1 MAAVF
6 IDFFEATLAAA
17 ISDED
22 TDVSIDAA
30 DVQRVFD
37 ALGLSASYDAAEGL
51 VYVPM
56 WLDDGTHR
64 ESVRVIRAGRYSST
78 VVAVQ
83 RGAVPYAFG
92 AGAKLRCSPTA
103 YHASRG
109 LDALH
114 YVPTGNGLVAV
125 ETRDFINAASGEKM
139 LWTPPEA
146 NSALTVRL
154 PVSYWQA
161 VAESLFTGDD
171 LPMRIEI
178 ATLNIERTI
187 TFRYLDMI
195 YEMPVSIVGATQTSI
210 TLAVPSSCRLAVL
223 EIRRTP
229 NELVSV
235 GAARWQVK
243 PEFYSA

>member
-1 MAAVF
+1 MAAIF

-22 TDVSIDAA
+22 TDVSIDAD

-37 ALGLSASYDAAEGL
+37 ALGLSAERDVAEGL

-64 ESVRVIRAGRYSST
+64 ESVRVIRAGRYSNT

-92 AGAKLRCSPTA
+92 AGTKLRCSPTA

-114 YVPTGNGLVAV
+114 YVPTGNGPMAV
-125 ETRDFINAASGEKM
+125 ETRDFIYAAPGEKM
-139 LWTPPEA
+139 LWTPPSA
-146 NSALTVRL
+146 SSALTVRL
-154 PVSYWQA
+154 PLSYWLSPT
-161 VAESLFTGDD
+161 VSLFTGDD

-187 TFRYLDMI
+187 TFRYIDMI
-195 YEMPVSIVGATQTSI
+195 YETPVSIVGATQASI

-229 NELVSV
+229 NELLSV
-235 GAARWQVK
+235 GAPRWQVK
-243 PEFYSA
+243 PEFYAE